1 MTTVSLAISNLIPV
15 LKFSFQLAFMAIEV
29 ILTFYSDVL
38 EDSLMV
44 KFLFFVIS
52 AILIAM
58 AVTKLANNI
67 LPEDKDFVSAEEEAG
82 ND

>member
-15 LKFSFQLAFMAIEV
+15 LKFSFQLAFMTIEV

-38 EDSLMV
+38 EDSLMI

-52 AILIAM
+52 AVLIAM
-58 AVTKLANNI
+58 AVTKLASNI
-67 LPEDKDFVSAEEEAG
+67 LPEDKDFVSAEEEEG
-82 ND
+82 NN

>member
-15 LKFSFQLAFMAIEV
+15 LKFSFQLAFMTIEV

-38 EDSLMV
+38 EDSLMI

-52 AILIAM
+52 AVLIAM
-58 AVTKLANNI
+58 AVTKLASNI